1 MPCSTHTTLYKAV
14 VWQIW
19 RSMSTHPSF
28 LFASDSRSV
37 VVQEPVKA
45 SKQLSVLCLVIN
57 QLFQNTR
64 RFSFFVFSVLYKYLW
79 GQVKYCAYSGWI
91 CCHDRRLVLKPIRAD
106 IRKRMLS
113 SFFFFLFIQ
122 KKKKS
127 ISCTWSRLAWSLW
140 RNVTVNQRD
149 LGKQET

>member
-1 MPCSTHTTLYKAV
+1 MPCSTRTMLYKAV

-19 RSMSTHPSF
+19 GNTSTHPSF

-45 SKQLSVLCLVIN
+45 RKQLSVLCLVIN
-57 QLFQNTR
+57 RLLENACT
-64 RFSFFVFSVLYKYLW
+64 SVLSVLHKYFW
-79 GQVKYCAYSGWI
+79 GQAKYCPCSGRI
-91 CCHDRRLVLKPIRAD
+91 CFHDQWLVLNPIRVD

-113 SFFFFLFIQ
+113 SFFSFY
-122 KKKKS
+122 KKKNKKS
-127 ISCTWSRLAWSLW
+127 ISCTWSGLAWSQC

-149 LGKQET
+149 LGKQEI